1 MACLAHETAERRR
14 REATLILLFPDR
26 QASAAI
32 TATTAGDTLTIQLLL
47 LCRSFEERAIVAF
60 HHYHRLTINQAA
72 QRAGLSRAKAID
84 LLESLRQRLALAEQA
99 HKCEMI
105 LAKEFS

>member
-1 MACLAHETAERRR
+1 MACLVHETAERRR
-14 REATLILLFPDR
+14 REAALILLFPDR

-32 TATTAGDTLTIQLLL
+32 TTGENLTIQLLL
-47 LCRSFEERAIVAF
+47 LCRSSEERAIVAF

-84 LLESLRQRLALAEQA
+84 LLESLRQRLALAQQA

>member
-32 TATTAGDTLTIQLLL
+32 TTTTGDTLTIQLLL
-47 LCRSFEERAIVAF
+47 LCRSSEERAIVAF

-99 HKCEMI
+99 HKCEVI